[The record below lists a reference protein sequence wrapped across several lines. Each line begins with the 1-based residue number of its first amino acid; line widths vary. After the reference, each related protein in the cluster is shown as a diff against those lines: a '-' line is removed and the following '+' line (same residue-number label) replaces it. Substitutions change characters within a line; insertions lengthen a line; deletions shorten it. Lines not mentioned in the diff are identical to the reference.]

1 MIDPTRP
8 LPRLA
13 RLLGMAALLGVG
25 VAPLPGSWTAA
36 RSVRDAAR
44 TADLDPSE
52 RQVEAGGYYQ
62 GLIGGGGDAV
72 QGARDDLA
80 LRLLGRPTEWVRF
93 HAADVTE
100 RCEGTFIQFELK
112 ANLDRPLFGRRFT
125 TNSDGMRDRHYPRAK
140 PEGTFRVALLGS
152 SMDMGWGVA
161 TDETY
166 EQRLEH
172 WLNAHAARVGVARR
186 FEVLNFAVAAYAPAQ
201 RVESLRLKA
210 AAFDPDLVLYS
221 ATMLDGRLAEI
232 HLHDL
237 LRERVDPRDDYL
249 QRVAADAG
257 LTESDLRL
265 DAEGNF
271 VRKDV
276 VKAKLRPHQWAL
288 IDGSM
293 GLLAADCRS
302 LGMPLAC
309 LIVPR
314 VGQADSPDAR
324 ASAVARHAGIAAR
337 HAIPLIDLSATYDRL
352 DPTTLEI
359 APWDDHPNA
368 LGHERLFLGL
378 ARALVRDPAL
388 YREFF
393 GVAPQPRPTP

>member
-1 MIDPTRP
+1 
-8 LPRLA
+8 
-13 RLLGMAALLGVG
+13 
-25 VAPLPGSWTAA
+25 
-36 RSVRDAAR
+36 
-44 TADLDPSE
+44 
-52 RQVEAGGYYQ
+52 
-62 GLIGGGGDAV
+62 
-72 QGARDDLA
+72 
-80 LRLLGRPTEWVRF
+80 
-93 HAADVTE
+93 
-100 RCEGTFIQFELK
+100 
-112 ANLDRPLFGRRFT
+112 
-125 TNSDGMRDRHYPRAK
+125 MRDRHYPRAK